1 MIAEVALF
9 LFLNL
14 PFPKEWKSGIFKA
27 VYRSKSLNTFLK
39 IQLLLCVLSGLFY
52 YDMYVTESS
61 LQAQKNKLRSKSTYG
76 ACNYG
81 II

>member
-1 MIAEVALF
+1 MFEFIFGAFFILMVAEVALF

-39 IQLLLCVLSGLFY
+39 IQLLLCVLSGLF
-52 YDMYVTESS
+52 
-61 LQAQKNKLRSKSTYG
+61 
-76 ACNYG
+76 NYEV
-81 II
+81 I

>member
-1 MIAEVALF
+1 MFEFIFGAFFLLMIAEVALF

-39 IQLLLCVLSGLFY
+39 IQLLLCVLAGLFY
-52 YDMYVTESS
+52 YDMHH
-61 LQAQKNKLRSKSTYG
+61 Q
-76 ACNYG
+76 
-81 II
+81 